1 MFSSPLN
8 HVMKMPAFKYIRWL
22 VVSAFLAITGV
33 GGLYAAG
40 TLAVGNGFSGQISA
54 EGVLSTW
61 GKNTDGQL
69 GHSLGVSPV
78 TQPTLVPGSWM
89 KVAMGEDFTLGLDA
103 AGRLFAWGNNSQSQL
118 GTGSLTTNSVT
129 PLPVAVPAG
138 VAVVDFTTGYRHAV
152 LLGSD
157 GQLYAW
163 GFNGL
168 GQLGTGDTSN
178 RSTPTKIVFKGLD
191 KKKKPIVL
199 NMAFSSVVSTDNSI
213 LAVATDGSLWAWG
226 SNSSGELGTGSKSF
240 INSSPAMV
248 GKSKGWNGLSTGSRH
263 VVGILGGKVY
273 TWGDNSMGQLGAG
286 KQGGAVNKPAA
297 IKFKMPKG
305 QKAPALVRYVAG
317 GVQTFGL
324 TADGTLYA
332 WGSNQMGQLGIASG
346 SVLLAPTL
354 VSASERYEL
363 VESSS
368 FSTLLKTTAGSA
380 TPSALLAV
388 GSNING
394 ELGNGVV
401 ENTRGTGVSVKPK
414 VNVANLAVSAPALQS
429 EFKNADGLNV
439 YGLGGTFGNLP
450 LVVQNKGTMAHTAA
464 YTVSYYLS
472 TDATLD
478 AGDRLLATRTESS
491 ALSAGATRGTLF
503 TAGDLLIPQ
512 VVPGIYYL
520 LSQVVSSNQSD
531 GFSPDNGA
539 SMAVEL
545 QSSDFAVSSSNLRL
559 SPDSAGLL
567 PNFTTL
573 LRNVGIGQVSV
584 GTKIGYRVFLS
595 ADSNLSPDDIDLT
608 GGVDATYSVQSGDFV
623 FDRVFVPVLHSGY
636 KLPSNLPAGTY
647 KIFVVYNRNAAL
659 PESNLENNTVAL
671 TVTMATADLAVS
683 SPVAS
688 SSSVGSNSIL
698 SSVLTF
704 VQNRGA
710 SNYSSTYQV
719 SLYLSKDSVY
729 SSDDIVIASS
739 TESAAIL
746 SGGSRQVTFA
756 NIAIPDLAAGD
767 YKLLARVQVAAS
779 ETDADNANNISSS
792 DLTLGDPSLTLDSFV
807 FPNTTSIDRGGSLG
821 AVSYRLRN
829 TGAGG
834 IASGRN
840 ILMQVWLS
848 TDSTFSS
855 GTDVLVDQYSY
866 TSGLSAGASVVLP
879 ANSHTLTLP
888 TGLNN
893 GIYNLLFI
901 PTLTGTV
908 NSPDVVYGTVAKV
921 ISVGVLNVSVAAPVL
936 PGTSP
941 VTLGVNSVL
950 PNTTISVNNKGGF
963 SVPSGGLVKLW
974 LSSDSTLDTSDVLL
988 GTSTISGTI
997 SAGGTRSIG
1006 FSNIVVPDIGQGT
1019 YYLISELILPD
1030 GLLDVDLTDNQ
1041 ASILVNL
1048 VRPSLEVKNLN
1059 GVPNEVN
1066 LDSTKDINSVSFDLY
1081 NASAA
1086 VIPAGVSIAYEVYL
1100 SQDNQVS
1107 TSTDSR
1113 LHSGTWTSGITAG
1126 STISVAP
1133 FNLKVPDN
1141 TVGGNYYL
1149 IFVAN
1154 RDATL
1159 VLGTEDQSPKIVRQI
1174 RLNKVDA
1181 PGAALDY
1188 GFVTFGGTGSW
1199 QTVTDSAASNSEA
1212 WQSPVLALGQNA
1224 SISLDVYGPTVLR
1237 VPWKVLSAP
1246 LISPPTVTGALDSIS
1261 YATSPVSSTVTLD
1274 AAQSSDAYRMPND
1287 VPIVV
1292 DAPSVPGVATR
1303 VTWTYAQNSS
1313 YVNGYARLDL
1323 DLPSYTTSGDGSWTG
1338 ITDATAKVGTTVAKS
1353 PVLTAGQQ
1361 ASLELN
1367 VTGPA
1372 LVKFWWKST
1381 SVANTDVLSFS
1392 VDGVLAQLP
1401 TSTYTQTASPAMLS
1415 GTQDWQQVAFLIGD
1429 GPRTL
1434 RWTYVQGS
1442 TNAASTTYLDG
1453 LEILSVL
1460 DSKNQVLAP
1469 EVNAL
1474 NRSNDSDGSGAL
1486 GDRQNVPISNVDLA
1500 IKSVVAA
1507 KATYL
1512 LDDANGTSRLPLN
1525 VLITSDGYD
1534 FSANP
1539 SWSSSNMQVR
1549 LSTNATYG
1557 DADDLI
1563 LGDFQQFSS
1572 IPHERQLT
1580 LNADINLPFN
1590 IPSGNYYLFVRVMG
1604 ASGVEEFTLANNTY
1618 SAGNGYIIKRA
1629 PNLVVDD
1636 YIGLAAQF
1644 PYHPEDSV
1652 YISYALKNTGLG
1664 SVLPSQ
1670 SFKVRLTLMA
1680 RTLEQMDITKGI
1692 VIKDYPDNSYAL
1704 FLPEVGGQYPLGGTY
1719 DVVQSLSLPNTRDIL
1734 FKLGSVNATD
1744 PEDSAPVYAKLGDLR
1759 KYIYYFKVFV
1769 DVDNA
1774 ISESSETNVFYF
1786 GDSFHV
1792 VPMAP
1797 YDAVSQVMTD
1807 TTTFGQFIGDSA
1819 FEGFFS
1825 DDSYLSNTSTSDAPF
1840 AARVRDYAL
1849 YRAPFAQ
1856 GKHSNTT
1863 TVTATAGSP
1872 SGLLTSSASLFES
1885 GDVGKLFRM
1894 DSGEVF
1900 NINAFTTVTQV
1911 NIAETTA
1918 AAGPSTGAIYD
1929 YGTPNLLF
1937 ADEIQNSVRSD
1948 LNVPGFSGSSFLTI
1962 SFDFNVLAKDVAIDV
1977 ERSDDAGVT
1986 WAPLPLVT
1994 IAPPYIGT
2002 TGSSS
2007 LTGYL
2012 GLLDNPYVFAVEGN
2026 NTDVQKTYAA
2036 RVSVRDQLPYTSAQQ
2051 RLRLSVR
2058 SLVSKPAELTVLS
2071 PSAGF
2076 DTAAGEAGVLLDWSN
2091 GGANPSTGGD
2101 YVYIIE
2107 RKGGTTTD
2115 YKVLGW
2121 SFSPNYYDK
2130 SASDSVGYTYRVKAV
2145 SSGGATAYLPEVT
2158 GGW

>member
-1 MFSSPLN
+1 
-8 HVMKMPAFKYIRWL
+8 MKMPFFNYILRL
-22 VVSAFLAITGV
+22 VRTAFLALIGV
-33 GGLYAAG
+33 GALYSAG
-40 TLAVGNGFSGQISA
+40 TLAVGDGFSGQISA

-61 GKNTDGQL
+61 GKNTVGQL
-69 GHSLGVSPV
+69 GHSAGTSPV
-78 TQPTLVPGSWM
+78 AQPTLVPGTWT
-89 KVAMGEDFTLGLDA
+89 KVAMGADFTLALDTQ
-103 AGRLFAWGNNSQSQL
+103 GRLYAWGNNSQSQL
-118 GTGSLTTNSVT
+118 GSGSLTTSSGT

-138 VAVVDFTTGYRHAV
+138 VSVLDFSTGYQHAV

-199 NMAFSSVVSTDNSI
+199 NMAFNSVVTTDNST

-248 GKSKGWNGLSTGSRH
+248 GKSRGWNGLSAGSRH
-263 VVGILGGKVY
+263 VVGILGGKAY
-273 TWGDNSMGQLGAG
+273 AWGDNSMGQLGSG
-286 KQGGAVNKPAA
+286 KQGGAVKVPTA

-346 SVLLAPTL
+346 NVLLAPTL

-368 FSTLLKTTAGSA
+368 FSTLLKTTAGST

-401 ENTRGTGVSVKPK
+401 ENTRGTGVSVMPK
-414 VNVANLAVSAPALQS
+414 VNIANLAVSAPALQS

-472 TDATLD
+472 TDSTLD
-478 AGDRLLATRTESS
+478 AGDRLLATRTESF

-531 GFSPDNGA
+531 GFAPDNGA

-595 ADSNLSPDDIDLT
+595 SDSKLSADDIDLT
-608 GGVDATYSVQSGDFV
+608 GGVDGTYSVQSGDFV
-623 FDRVFVPVLHSGY
+623 FDRVFVPVTHSGY

-647 KIFVVYNRNAAL
+647 TIFVVYNRNAAL
-659 PESNLENNTVAL
+659 PEGNLENNTVAL

-719 SLYLSKDSVY
+719 SLYLSKDSAY

-746 SGGSRQVTFA
+746 AGGSRQVTFA
-756 NIAIPDLAAGD
+756 NVAIPDLVAGD
-767 YKLLARVQVAAS
+767 YKLLARVQVAAT
-779 ETDADNANNISSS
+779 ETDADSANNFSSS
-792 DLTLGDPSLTLDSFV
+792 DLTLGDPTLTLDSFV

-848 TDSTFSS
+848 TDSTFGA

-879 ANSHTLTLP
+879 ANSHTITLP

-908 NSPDVVYGTVAKV
+908 NSPDVVYGAVAKV
-921 ISVGVLNVSVAAPVL
+921 ISVGVLNVSVSTPVL

-941 VTLGVNSVL
+941 VTLGVNSIL
-950 PNTTISVNNKGGF
+950 PNTTIAVNNKGGF

-997 SAGGTRSIG
+997 SAGGSRSIG
-1006 FSNIVVPDIGQGT
+1006 FSNIAVPDVGQGI
-1019 YYLISELILPD
+1019 YYLISELILPN
-1030 GLLDVDLTDNQ
+1030 GLLDVDLADNQ
-1041 ASILVNL
+1041 ASIVVNL

-1066 LDSTKDINSVSFDLY
+1066 LDSTKDFNSVSFDLY

-1086 VIPAGVSIAYEVYL
+1086 VIPSGVSIAYEVYL
-1100 SQDNQVS
+1100 SQDNQIS
-1107 TSTDSR
+1107 ASADSK
-1113 LHSGTWTSGITAG
+1113 LYSGTWTSGIAAG
-1126 STISVAP
+1126 STISIAP

-1149 IFVAN
+1149 IFVVN
-1154 RDATL
+1154 RDAAL

-1181 PGAALDY
+1181 PGVALDY
-1188 GFVTFGGTGSW
+1188 GIVNFGGTGSW
-1199 QTVTDSAASNSEA
+1199 QTVTDSAASNSES
-1212 WQSPVLALGQNA
+1212 WQSPVLALGQSA

-1246 LISPPTVTGALDSIS
+1246 LISPPTVTGAYDSIS
-1261 YATSPVSSTVTLD
+1261 YATAPVSSTVTLD

-1287 VPIVV
+1287 APIVV
-1292 DAPSVPGVATR
+1292 SSTGATR

-1323 DLPSYTTSGDGSWTG
+1323 DLPNYTTSGDGSWTG

-1353 PVLTAGQQ
+1353 PVLTVGQQ

-1372 LVKFWWKST
+1372 LVKFWWKSA
-1381 SVANTDVLSFS
+1381 SVADSDVLSFS
-1392 VDGVLAQLP
+1392 IDGVLAQLP
-1401 TSTYTQTASPAMLS
+1401 TTTYTQTAGPAMLS

-1460 DSKNQVLAP
+1460 DSKNQVRAP
-1469 EVNAL
+1469 ASNSL
-1474 NRSNDSDGSGAL
+1474 NRSNDSDGAGAL
-1486 GDRQNVPISNVDLA
+1486 GDRQNVPASNVDLV

-1507 KATYL
+1507 KGTYL

-1557 DADDLI
+1557 DADDII

-1580 LNADINLPFN
+1580 LNAEINLPFN
-1590 IPSGNYYLFVRVMG
+1590 IPSGNYYLFVRVIG

-1636 YIGLAAQF
+1636 YVGLAAQF

-1652 YISYALKNTGLG
+1652 YISYTLKNTGLG
-1664 SVLPSQ
+1664 SVLASQ
-1670 SFKVRLTLMA
+1670 PFKVRLTLMA
-1680 RTLEQMDITKGI
+1680 RTIEETDITKGKA
-1692 VIKDYPDNSYAL
+1692 IKDYPDNSYTL

-1734 FKLGSVNATD
+1734 FKLGSINATD

-1759 KYIYYFKVFV
+1759 KYIYYFRVFV
-1769 DVDNA
+1769 DVDNTV
-1774 ISESSETNVFYF
+1774 SESSETNVFWF

-1797 YDAVSQVMTD
+1797 YDGVSESTTD
-1807 TTTFGQFIGDSA
+1807 TTTFGQFIGDAA

-1825 DDSYLSNTSTSDAPF
+1825 GDSYLSNTSTSDAPF
-1840 AARVRDYAL
+1840 KARVRDYAL

-1872 SGLLTSSASLFES
+1872 SGLLTSSASLFEA

-1900 NINAFTTVTQV
+1900 NINAFTSVTQV

-1918 AAGPSTGAIYD
+1918 AAGPSVGAVYD
-1929 YGTPNLLF
+1929 FGTPNLLF

-1948 LNVPGFSGSSFLTI
+1948 LNVPGFSGSSFLTL

-1977 ERSDDAGVT
+1977 QRSSDSGAT
-1986 WAPLPLVT
+1986 WTTFVT

-2002 TGSSS
+2002 TGTTS
-2007 LTGYL
+2007 LTGYR
-2012 GLLDNPYVFAVEGN
+2012 GLLDDPYVFAVEGN
-2026 NTDVQKTYAA
+2026 NTAVQKTYAA
-2036 RVSVRDQLPYTSAQQ
+2036 RVSVRDQLPYTSAAQ

-2058 SLVSKPAELTVLS
+2058 SLISKPAELTPLTVL
-2071 PSAGF
+2071 PSVGF
-2076 DTAAGEAGVLLDWSN
+2076 RTAAGEAGVLLDWSN
-2091 GGANPSTGGD
+2091 GAANPSTGGD

-2121 SFSPNYYDK
+2121 SFSPSYYDK
-2130 SASDSVGYTYRVKAV
+2130 SASASVGYTYRVKAV